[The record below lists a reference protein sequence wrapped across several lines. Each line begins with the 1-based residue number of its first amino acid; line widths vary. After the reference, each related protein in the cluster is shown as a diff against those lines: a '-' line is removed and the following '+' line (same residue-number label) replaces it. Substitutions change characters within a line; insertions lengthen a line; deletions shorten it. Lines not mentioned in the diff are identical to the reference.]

1 MMGRSGYGGL
11 IIICFFFFL
20 FVLSPSITLQGE
32 NDIDQ
37 LCCVLRVLGTPNES
51 IWPVSMEVTYDY
63 PNTLG
68 PRSVRIITVPVCET
82 TLFCIPSGVLSI

>member
-1 MMGRSGYGGL
+1 M
-11 IIICFFFFL
+11 
-20 FVLSPSITLQGE
+20 QGE

-68 PRSVRIITVPVCET
+68 PRSVRIINVPVCET
-82 TLFCIPSGVLSI
+82 TLFVYQAEWFPFNAQQNINEYHYFGV